1 MKSKILNYIVLL
13 VFFLVDIINF
23 NLNYREESFDTLRS
37 EFWLFHMGVAI
48 IYILINTTILKNDL
62 GYYDLLIFFL
72 PAVGFFMVFV
82 EEIFS
87 IFKGSI
93 KNSIEEA
100 YDIEKYVKDDG
111 EEELELQKELNTIA
125 AYDSLTVK
133 TPDEKKKFIF
143 EFNPPNVEFKV
154 EILERTLKDRDINV
168 IHYAAVELN
177 RLDVEFQKNI
187 KEQEKKGDKLGL
199 YKAYMEYINSGILKD
214 FMVEV
219 YLEKSLDLL
228 LNLVEGDKT
237 LREELLILYKK
248 ADKKVEYEKLLGELI
263 GENPEKRLVEE
274 MLKFLYSENR
284 FEEMLEYHQNYK
296 TLDIVLP
303 YGFDDG
309 EVK

>member
-1 MKSKILNYIVLL
+1 MRSKILNYIVLL

-37 EFWLFHMGVAI
+37 EFWLFHMGISI

-72 PAVGFFMVFV
+72 PAVGFFMVFI

-143 EFNPPNVEFKV
+143 EFNPPNVDFKV
-154 EILERTLKDRDINV
+154 EILERALKDRDINV

-274 MLKFLYSENR
+274 LLKFLYSENR
-284 FEEMLEYHQNYK
+284 FEEMLEHHRNYK
-296 TLDIVLP
+296 TLDIALP

>member
-37 EFWLFHMGVAI
+37 EFWLFHMGVSI

-111 EEELELQKELNTIA
+111 EEGLELQKELNTIA

-143 EFNPPNVEFKV
+143 EFNPPNVDFKV
-154 EILERTLKDRDINV
+154 EILERALKDRDINV

-263 GENPEKRLVEE
+263 EENPEKRLVEE

-296 TLDIVLP
+296 TLDIALP

>member
-1 MKSKILNYIVLL
+1 M
-13 VFFLVDIINF
+13 
-23 NLNYREESFDTLRS
+23 
-37 EFWLFHMGVAI
+37 
-48 IYILINTTILKNDL
+48 
-62 GYYDLLIFFL
+62 
-72 PAVGFFMVFV
+72 
-82 EEIFS
+82 
-87 IFKGSI
+87 
-93 KNSIEEA
+93 
-100 YDIEKYVKDDG
+100 
-111 EEELELQKELNTIA
+111 Q
-125 AYDSLTVK
+125 
-133 TPDEKKKFIF
+133 
-143 EFNPPNVEFKV
+143 
-154 EILERTLKDRDINV
+154 
-168 IHYAAVELN
+168 
-177 RLDVEFQKNI
+177 QNI

-296 TLDIVLP
+296 TLDIALP

>member
-37 EFWLFHMGVAI
+37 EFWLFHMGVSI
-48 IYILINTTILKNDL
+48 IYILISTTILKNDL
-62 GYYDLLIFFL
+62 EYYDL
-72 PAVGFFMVFV
+72 FMFFV

-143 EFNPPNVEFKV
+143 EFNPPNVDFKV
-154 EILERTLKDRDINV
+154 EILERALKDRDINV

-296 TLDIVLP
+296 ALDIALP

>member
-37 EFWLFHMGVAI
+37 EFWLFHMGVSI

-111 EEELELQKELNTIA
+111 EEGLELQKELNTIA

-143 EFNPPNVEFKV
+143 EFNPPNVDFKV
-154 EILERTLKDRDINV
+154 EILERALKDRDINV

-248 ADKKVEYEKLLGELI
+248 ADKKVEYEKLLDELI
-263 GENPEKRLVEE
+263 EENPEKRLVEE
-274 MLKFLYSENR
+274 LLKFLYSENR

-296 TLDIVLP
+296 TLDIALP

>member
-37 EFWLFHMGVAI
+37 EFWLFHMGVSI

-111 EEELELQKELNTIA
+111 EEGLELQKELNTIA

-143 EFNPPNVEFKV
+143 EFNPPNVDFKV
-154 EILERTLKDRDINV
+154 EILERALKDRDINV

-248 ADKKVEYEKLLGELI
+248 ADKKVEYEKLLDELI

-274 MLKFLYSENR
+274 LLKFLYSENR

-296 TLDIVLP
+296 TLDIALP